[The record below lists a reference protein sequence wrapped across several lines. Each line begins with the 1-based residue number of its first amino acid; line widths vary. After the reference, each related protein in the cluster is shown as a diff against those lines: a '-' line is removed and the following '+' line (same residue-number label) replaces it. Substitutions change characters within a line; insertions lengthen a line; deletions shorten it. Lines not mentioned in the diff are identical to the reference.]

1 MSSIPS
7 TKKRKQQQT
16 SIDFTKQ
23 SDQTK
28 KLKPSKIIQD
38 EEDNDVEIID
48 ITSVASSKPKM
59 KAMAV
64 TSSSASTNSSSSP
77 NNNNNSTLTSTSS
90 SSGGFTKKSL
100 TPSTGGGLTNNNNM
114 TTSPLPSASQKK
126 KILKIKPFTIKPTVD
141 ENFEEE
147 TWNKLK
153 SAVIAIQQKQ
163 SISIGQEELYQLCSD
178 LCRHKKYESTFNK
191 LKELCSQNIES
202 IVDDLTNKTPEHTA
216 FLNIVVKS
224 WEDFTEQLKSIRSI
238 FLYLERSYVV
248 SLPDKTIW
256 DMGLK
261 IYRECLKNNEQVGKK
276 IISGILYLIQ
286 QERNGE
292 SIDRSIVQ
300 RLVRMLMALQLY
312 EDYFEKSFLEET
324 RDFYSADGLTHV
336 DTLNPPEYLLYVE
349 TRLRQE
355 SERVNN
361 YLSKTTKRPLI
372 QITEHELIKKHAK
385 TILEKGFYEMMES
398 HRIFDLS
405 RLYGLLRLVDE
416 LELLKEYFTDYMKA
430 KGSRIVKDEENEKNM
445 VQETLQLKSKVDEL
459 YEQAFHKNEQ
469 FMYAIRKAFEHFLNL
484 VPNKPSELI
493 AKYIDSKLKSGNK
506 GLTESE
512 LERCMDNAHAIVKYI
527 HGKDIFE
534 AFYKKDLAKRLLLGR
549 CASYDAERIM
559 IAKLKTECGPQFT
572 NKLEGMFK
580 DVDISNEMM
589 ANFKKSKEYKTLC
602 SELGADDSSTMPFE
616 LNVTILTSSNWPNYT
631 PDTLN
636 LPKEISLAQ
645 EAYKDFYV
653 NKHSGRVLK
662 WIHSLGQCT
671 LKSLFPSGRKELLVS
686 FYQALTLLQFNNQDK
701 IPYTELKKLTGIEDA
716 KEFMLT
722 MQSLTLHKVKVL
734 RKERKGTDIKEDD
747 VFFVNDEFTH
757 PLTKIK
763 VNSLQLKET
772 KKERAE
778 TTEKVLLDRSYVID
792 AAIVRIMKARKTLT
806 HQQLLA
812 EVLKQIRFPTTGQDI
827 KKRIESLIDRD
838 YLERDTNSQAGSSS
852 CTYHYVA

>member
-7 TKKRKQQQT
+7 KRKQHQT
-16 SIDFTKQ
+16 TIDFTKQ

-28 KLKPSKIIQD
+28 KLKSSKIIQD
-38 EEDNDVEIID
+38 EEDNDVEII
-48 ITSVASSKPKM
+48 TSVASEKPKM

-64 TSSSASTNSSSSP
+64 TSSSASTNSS
-77 NNNNNSTLTSTSS
+77 NNNSATSTSS

-100 TPSTGGGLTNNNNM
+100 APSTGGGLTNGNNNM

-126 KILKIKPFTIKPTVD
+126 RMLKIKPFTIKPTVD

-163 SISIGQEELYQLCSD
+163 LISIGQEELYQLCSD
-178 LCRHKKYESTFNK
+178 LCRHKKHESTYNK

-202 IVDDLTNKTPEHTA
+202 IVNDLTNKTPDHTA

-224 WEDFTEQLKSIRSI
+224 WENFTEQLKSIRSI

-261 IYRECLKNNEQVGKK
+261 IYRDYLKSNEQVGRK

-292 SIDRSIVQ
+292 SIDRSIVL
-300 RLVRMLMALQLY
+300 RLVRMLIDLQLY

-324 RDFYSADGLTHV
+324 RSFYSADGLKNV
-336 DTLNPPEYLLYVE
+336 DSLNPPEYLLYVE

-355 SERVNN
+355 SERVSN
-361 YLSKTTKRPLI
+361 YLAKTTKRPLI

-385 TILEKGFYEMMES
+385 TILEKGFSDMMES
-398 HRIFDLS
+398 HRISDLS

-416 LELLKEYFTDYMKA
+416 LELLKEYFTDYMKL
-430 KGSRIVKDEENEKNM
+430 KGGKIVKDEENEKNM
-445 VQETLQLKSKVDEL
+445 VQDTLQLKSKVDEL

-469 FMYAIRKAFEHFLNL
+469 FMYAIRKAFEYFLNL

-506 GLTESE
+506 GLTDSE

-549 CASYDAERIM
+549 CSSYDAERIM

-580 DVDISNEMM
+580 DVDISNDMM
-589 ANFKKSKEYKTLC
+589 ANFKKSKEYKKLC
-602 SELGADDSSTMPFE
+602 SEFGDHDSTMPFE

-636 LPKEISLAQ
+636 LPKEISIAQ

-662 WIHSLGQCT
+662 WIHNLGQCT
-671 LKSLFPSGRKELLVS
+671 LKALFPSGRKELIVS
-686 FYQALTLLQFNNQDK
+686 FYQALTLLQFNNKVK
-701 IPYTELKKLTGIEDA
+701 ISYSELKQLIGIEDA

-734 RKERKGTDIKEDD
+734 KKERKGTDIKEDD
-747 VFFVNDEFTH
+747 VFYVNDEFTH
-757 PLTKIK
+757 SLTKIK

-772 KKERAE
+772 KKERTE

-838 YLERDTNSQAGSSS
+838 YLERDANSQAGSSS